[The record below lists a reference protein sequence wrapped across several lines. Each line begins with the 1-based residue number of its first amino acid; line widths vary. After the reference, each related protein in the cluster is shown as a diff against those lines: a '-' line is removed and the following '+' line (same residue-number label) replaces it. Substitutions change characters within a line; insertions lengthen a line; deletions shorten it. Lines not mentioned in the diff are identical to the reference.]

1 MLSSIFFAF
10 ALAWIVAVLIWVIVT
25 ARGIRK
31 AIYGNRKG
39 HAGDV
44 LKAVAPGIVAL
55 VVGAAVLF
63 GVSFLLR

>member
-1 MLSSIFFAF
+1 M
-10 ALAWIVAVLIWVIVT
+10 LIWVIVT

-55 VVGAAVLF
+55 VIGAVALF

>member
-1 MLSSIFFAF
+1 MLSSIFLAF

-31 AIYGNRKG
+31 AIYDNRKG
-39 HAGDV
+39 HADDV

-55 VVGAAVLF
+55 VIGAVVLF